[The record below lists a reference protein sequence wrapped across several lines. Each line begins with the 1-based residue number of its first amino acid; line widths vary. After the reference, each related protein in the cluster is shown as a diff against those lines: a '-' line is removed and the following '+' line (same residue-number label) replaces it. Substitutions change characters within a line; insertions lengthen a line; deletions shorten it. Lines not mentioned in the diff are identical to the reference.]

1 MNALLDAFWRA
12 AAYCLH
18 PKVIGLSLLPLL
30 IGVALTLGMGW
41 FYWEAAVAGVR
52 ATLENWLLVDA
63 GLKWVES
70 VIGSS
75 FRAVL
80 APLIV
85 VGLAA
90 PVIVVLSVLLVAWL
104 MVPAIVNLVAARRFP
119 NLERKQGAGMVSS
132 VLWALGCTLVA
143 LLALVISLPLWFIP
157 PLVLVVPPLIWGW
170 LNFRVM
176 SFDVLAGHA
185 SATERRALMRQH
197 RLHLLGIGVVSG
209 YLGAAPLLLWA
220 ASAMTLV
227 LAPLLI
233 VVSVWLYTLVFA
245 FSALWFA
252 HYSLAA
258 LAAMRGQATLDEAR
272 GSAQPA
278 TRAGAVTGEVV
289 DAIPVLPGAG
299 VPPAPTLPALPPP
312 IPPLLP

>member
-1 MNALLDAFWRA
+1 MKQLLDAFWRA

-30 IGVALTLGMGW
+30 IGVALALGLG
-41 FYWEAAVAGVR
+41 FLYWESAVAGVR
-52 ATLENWLLVDA
+52 ATLESWLLVDA
-63 GLKWVES
+63 ALKWVETLA
-70 VIGSS
+70 GAS
-75 FRAVL
+75 FRSVL

-90 PVIVVLSVLLVAWL
+90 PLIVVLAVLLVAWL
-104 MVPAIVNLVAARRFP
+104 MTPAIVTLVAQRRFP
-119 NLERKQGAGMVSS
+119 VLEAKRGAGMLTS
-132 VLWALGCTLVA
+132 VLLSLGCTVLA

-170 LNFRVM
+170 LNYRVM
-176 SFDVLAGHA
+176 SFDVLARHA
-185 SATERRALMRQH
+185 STDERRQLMRQH
-197 RLHLLGIGVVSG
+197 RLPLLGIGVVSG
-209 YLGAAPLLLWA
+209 YLGAAPSLLWA

-252 HYSLAA
+252 HYALAA
-258 LAAMRGQATLDEAR
+258 LAVLRAQADAAAALGRAELAAAR
-272 GSAQPA
+272 PP
-278 TRAGAVTGEVV
+278 GEVI
-289 DAIPVLPGAG
+289 DMDH
-299 VPPAPTLPALPPP
+299 PAPPALPPP
-312 IPPLLP
+312 SPIP